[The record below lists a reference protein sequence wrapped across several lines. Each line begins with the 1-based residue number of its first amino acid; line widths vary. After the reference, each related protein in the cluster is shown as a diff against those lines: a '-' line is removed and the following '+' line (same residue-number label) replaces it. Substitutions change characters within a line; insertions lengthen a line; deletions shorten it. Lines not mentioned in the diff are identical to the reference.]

1 LLDLPACCPK
11 VSQFL
16 SLSNSKVVMPYGATW
31 LGYAH
36 LWNPIWR
43 KQAPDDQENAS
54 HSFGPMLNFQSNN
67 ISQGHSDIKNKT
79 MSESLDYLLA
89 HTPHT
94 FHNLLRLFFFMC
106 RSDRRTNY
114 SHGVARTREEVE
126 QNERKMETWINPL
139 EARLP
144 LAPDMRIYCLYSL

>member
-1 LLDLPACCPK
+1 
-11 VSQFL
+11 
-16 SLSNSKVVMPYGATW
+16 
-31 LGYAH
+31 
-36 LWNPIWR
+36 
-43 KQAPDDQENAS
+43 
-54 HSFGPMLNFQSNN
+54 
-67 ISQGHSDIKNKT
+67 

-94 FHNLLRLFFFMC
+94 FHNLLRLLFLMC

-114 SHGVARTREEVE
+114 SHGVAQTRQEVE

-144 LAPDMRIYCLYSL
+144 IAPDMRIYCLYAINPHTSLTI